1 MAKEPTGAS
10 PVARFGII
18 GNVTAPISSGSFA
31 QLSATDNR
39 TGGNLIIVPQA
50 NTVLRYPGA
59 SGTEV
64 TLLSAFL
71 QVNLGDADP
80 TQVYVRSAGAATTVG
95 AWYS

>member
-1 MAKEPTGAS
+1 M
-10 PVARFGII
+10 ARFGII

-39 TGGNLIIVPQA
+39 TGGNLIIVPHA
-50 NTVLRYPGA
+50 NIVLRWPTNTGPG
-59 SGTEV
+59 EV

-80 TQVYVRSAGAATTVG
+80 TQVYVRSANTATTVS

>member
-1 MAKEPTGAS
+1 MAKQPTGG

-18 GNVTAPISSGSFA
+18 GNVTAPVSTGSFA

-50 NTVLRYPGA
+50 NIVLRWP
-59 SGTEV
+59 SSTGTEV
-64 TLLSAFL
+64 TLLSSFL

-80 TQVYVRSAGAATTVG
+80 TQVYVRSAGSATTVA

>member
-1 MAKEPTGAS
+1 M
-10 PVARFGII
+10 ARFGII
-18 GNVTAPISSGSFA
+18 GNVTAPLNSGSFA

-39 TGGNLIIVPQA
+39 TGGNLIIAPHA
-50 NTVLRYPGA
+50 NIVLRYPGA

-64 TLLSAFL
+64 TVLSAFL

-80 TQVYVRSAGAATTVG
+80 TQVYVRSAGTATTVG

>member
-1 MAKEPTGAS
+1 
-10 PVARFGII
+10 VARFGII

-31 QLSATDNR
+31 ALSATDNR

-50 NTVLRYPGA
+50 NIVLRYPTA
-59 SGTEV
+59 SGPGEV
-64 TLLSAFL
+64 TLLSSFL

-80 TQVYVRSAGAATTVG
+80 TQVYVRSAGAATTVA

>member
-1 MAKEPTGAS
+1 M
-10 PVARFGII
+10 ARFGLI

-50 NTVLRYPGA
+50 NIVLRWPTSSGPG
-59 SGTEV
+59 EV
-64 TLLSAFL
+64 TLLSSFL

-80 TQVYVRSAGAATTVG
+80 TQVYVRSAGAATTVA

>member
-1 MAKEPTGAS
+1 M
-10 PVARFGII
+10 ARFGII
-18 GNVTAPISSGSFA
+18 GNVSAPISSGSFA

-50 NTVLRYPGA
+50 NIVLRYPGA

-64 TLLSAFL
+64 TLLSSFL

>member
-1 MAKEPTGAS
+1 
-10 PVARFGII
+10 VARFGLI

-50 NTVLRYPGA
+50 NIVLRWPTSSGPG
-59 SGTEV
+59 EV
-64 TLLSAFL
+64 TLLSSFL

-80 TQVYVRSAGAATTVG
+80 TQVYVRSAGAATTVA